1 MKKLFLMLG
10 FAGATFFAFAQ
21 TTPQTTP
28 GAAPQTAPAP
38 DPNAP
43 EFKWEE
49 TTMEYGTVKKG
60 DQDNATRE
68 FKFVNTG
75 KSALIISSCRGSCG
89 CTVPTCP
96 TEPILPGAKGTIKV
110 HYDINRVGEF
120 TKTVTV
126 TSNAKSPN
134 ETLKIHGIVNDPDAG
149 KPAPTATTPVQP
161 APMPAPVAVAPKPA
175 PVAAAG
181 PVHSDFDGTYNY
193 QKKGGVWQT
202 ALKSAPDKWVPIA
215 DSKWSSAVE
224 KLNARYPKD

>member
-1 MKKLFLMLG
+1 MKKLFLMLSL
-10 FAGATFFAFAQ
+10 AGASVFAFAQ
-21 TTPQTTP
+21 EAT
-28 GAAPQTAPAP
+28 QTATPAP

-43 EFKWEE
+43 EFKWES
-49 TTMEYGTVKKG
+49 TTIDYGTVKKG
-60 DQDNATRE
+60 DESNGVRE
-68 FKFVNTG
+68 FKFTNTG

-149 KPAPTATTPVQP
+149 KTPPSGAPVQPTPVQP
-161 APMPAPVAVAPKPA
+161 APTSP
-175 PVAAAG
+175 
-181 PVHSDFDGTYNY
+181 H
-193 QKKGGVWQT
+193 
-202 ALKSAPDKWVPIA
+202 
-215 DSKWSSAVE
+215 
-224 KLNARYPKD
+224 